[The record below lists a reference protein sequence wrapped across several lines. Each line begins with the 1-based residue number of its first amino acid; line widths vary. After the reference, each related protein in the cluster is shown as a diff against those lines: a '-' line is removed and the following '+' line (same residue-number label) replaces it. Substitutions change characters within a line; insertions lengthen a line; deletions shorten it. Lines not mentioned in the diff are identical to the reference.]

1 MDPAISVAIV
11 VVCVAMSAFFS
22 GSETALLRLRSHEL
36 EEDVRSARGP
46 AAIAVRDLIRSTSR
60 LLVTILL
67 GNNVVN
73 ILASG
78 VAAALAVSLLGER
91 YGIVVSTLVMTA
103 IILIFAEILPK
114 AAAARHPRGIAYAV
128 GLPLY
133 LFHAVLRPVHRLFD
147 RVIEPLLQRM
157 VGRVEGEEAT
167 SVEEV
172 LRLARS
178 ARDGSGGGT
187 SPLTIMG
194 AAAGAADMTVSEIMV
209 PRTEI
214 VAFSETTA
222 PADLLEK
229 VLQERYTRV
238 LVFKKDIDHVLGVI
252 HLKDLIQLVRR
263 EGDDL
268 GAILKPVLRVPE
280 RKPILL
286 LLSDMQRAFVHV
298 AVVKDEFGVTQGLVT
313 QEDILEEIVGEIR
326 DEFDHEEL
334 LTIREFPDG
343 SYQALGRVKVLDFNR
358 ETGWDIPAERGDTL
372 SGLVFNEL
380 GRAPRKGDSVTVPGY
395 VFSVADISG
404 TRITQVRVYQVE
416 DETAPEPESD

>member
-147 RVIEPLLQRM
+147 RVIE
-157 VGRVEGEEAT
+157 
-167 SVEEV
+167 
-172 LRLARS
+172 
-178 ARDGSGGGT
+178 
-187 SPLTIMG
+187 G
-194 AAAGAADMTVSEIMV
+194 AAAE
-209 PRTEI
+209 PR
-214 VAFSETTA
+214 
-222 PADLLEK
+222 
-229 VLQERYTRV
+229 R
-238 LVFKKDIDHVLGVI
+238 
-252 HLKDLIQLVRR
+252 
-263 EGDDL
+263 
-268 GAILKPVLRVPE
+268 
-280 RKPILL
+280 
-286 LLSDMQRAFVHV
+286 
-298 AVVKDEFGVTQGLVT
+298 
-313 QEDILEEIVGEIR
+313 
-326 DEFDHEEL
+326 
-334 LTIREFPDG
+334 
-343 SYQALGRVKVLDFNR
+343 
-358 ETGWDIPAERGDTL
+358 
-372 SGLVFNEL
+372 
-380 GRAPRKGDSVTVPGY
+380 
-395 VFSVADISG
+395 
-404 TRITQVRVYQVE
+404 
-416 DETAPEPESD
+416 